1 MTLGFSV
8 ICEALSCLLWAS
20 LGEMLGSLRGIK
32 LEPGRPASRSVN
44 HPSPNGSF
52 PVLGSDPSTG
62 KKE

>member
-8 ICEALSCLLWAS
+8 ICEALNCLLWAS

-32 LEPGRPASRSVN
+32 LEQGRPAFKSVN
-44 HPSPNGSF
+44 HPFRNGSF

-62 KKE
+62 KME